1 MKATKAERARL
12 TALLD
17 ALDIGSPPHPEV
29 VTWLRSALQGKRLGR
44 PPSPIALVR
53 GAVIERLIQTGAT
66 RKQATEAVA
75 EFRLPNGHELPPCS
89 LDTAERHLDE
99 FRNTWVPALHRLLV
113 ESQKLGITAEGI
125 AAIESSAAKLNLN
138 FGTTPQP

>member
-1 MKATKAERARL
+1 MKATAEERAKL
-12 TALLD
+12 TALL
-17 ALDIGSPPHPEV
+17 AAIETGSPPPPEV
-29 VTWLRSALQGKRLGR
+29 VAWLRSALQGKRLGR

-75 EFRLPNGHELPPCS
+75 EFRLPNSHELPPCS
-89 LDTAERHLDE
+89 PDTAERHLDE
-99 FRNTWVPALHRLLV
+99 FRNTWVPAMHRLIRQ
-113 ESQKLGITAEGI
+113 SQKLGITAEAI

-138 FGTTPQP
+138 FKTTP